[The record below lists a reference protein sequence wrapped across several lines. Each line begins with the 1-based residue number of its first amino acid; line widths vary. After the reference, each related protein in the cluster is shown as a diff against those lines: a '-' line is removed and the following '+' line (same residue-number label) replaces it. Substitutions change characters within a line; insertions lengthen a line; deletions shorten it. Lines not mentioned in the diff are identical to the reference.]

1 MPRLLKRQV
10 NQLVTYREGLYDVT
24 HAIKYEFKEGT
35 KTDEVLPSN
44 YQYLVNTLTSA
55 PSFRRLGGRELLS
68 FTVAPLSTSTVHL
81 LVRSIS
87 PDGKYECRYIFTLKF
102 ATGDELTHF
111 INLK

>member
-10 NQLVTYREGLYDVT
+10 NHLITHREGTYDVT

-55 PSFRRLGGRELLS
+55 PFFRSLGGKELLS
-68 FTVAPLSTSTVHL
+68 FTVAPLSTATIHL
-81 LVRSIS
+81 LVRSVS
-87 PDGKYECRYIFTLKF
+87 PGGEQETRYIFTLKF